1 MKILVIH
8 GPNLN
13 LLGSR
18 EPHIYGI
25 MTLDEINDM
34 IIKKAKEIGVQVR
47 IVHHNSEGGIIDEIQ
62 NARHW
67 ACGIVIN
74 AGAYTHY
81 SIAIRDAL
89 CSVDLPAVEVHV
101 SNTFSREKFRHKSV
115 ISPVVNGVIV
125 GLGPYGYLYALD
137 YLVNTAKV
145 NTAKR

>member
-13 LLGSR
+13 LLGTR
-18 EPHIYGI
+18 ETHIYG
-25 MTLDEINDM
+25 MTSLEEINKM
-34 IIKKAKEIGVQVR
+34 IMKKARELDVEVR
-47 IVHHNSEGGIIDEIQ
+47 IVQYNSEGDIIDEIQ
-62 NARHW
+62 SAKEW

-89 CSVDLPAVEVHV
+89 CSADLPAVEVHV

-137 YLVNTAKV
+137 YLVNNARV
-145 NTAKR
+145 NTAKT